1 MVQIIINREKRM
13 ASVMLND
20 ISSLLLT
27 VAGASAS
34 FVAIL
39 GGFIASKLISIN
51 SDRSVAE
58 SNLEEVKYQK
68 FLKTEERDMLR
79 RSMDEEDSI
88 CYIYEH
94 MAELTS
100 GLKLE
105 DVYAEDELQTV
116 EFETLLPLWKKAQ
129 FYVQQFDECL
139 QKGNCKFNSDMIP
152 CELAEEHTDDP
163 FVYELLMMYAGWGFS
178 DDIEEMPPR
187 PRAAWYDKNK
197 EQVLQANMQA
207 AALDI
212 QQQRYEMDLNR
223 ARKPKG
229 MKTGLLIFALF
240 SVFNIVLPL
249 FLSVTAIPQEWNSIV
264 AYCVIGM
271 LALGLGVTLWY
282 LVKMLKWK

>member
-1 MVQIIINREKRM
+1 
-13 ASVMLND
+13 MLND

-27 VAGASAS
+27 VASASAS
-34 FVAIL
+34 FAAIL

-51 SDRSVAE
+51 SDRNVAE

-100 GLKLE
+100 GLELE

-116 EFETLLPLWKKAQ
+116 EYEILLPLWKKAQ

-163 FVYELLMMYAGWGFS
+163 FVYEFLMMYAGWGFS
-178 DDIEEMPPR
+178 DDVEKMLPR
-187 PRAAWYDKNK
+187 PRAAWYEKNK

-249 FLSVTAIPQEWNSIV
+249 LLSVTIIPQEWNSIV
-264 AYCVIGM
+264 AYVVIGM
-271 LALGLGVTLWY
+271 LALGLSVTFCY
-282 LVKMLKWK
+282 LAKMLSWKK